1 MMRLAA
7 SVCIFSCLVPS
18 GLCRGHVNQQKR
30 HTSLTSQ
37 PQLVLQNLF
46 LIMMIPNDFLN
57 VATKMIWNYSIV
69 TTAMTV
75 ISMLAEGE
83 SSSVACG

>member
-1 MMRLAA
+1 
-7 SVCIFSCLVPS
+7 
-18 GLCRGHVNQQKR
+18 
-30 HTSLTSQ
+30 
-37 PQLVLQNLF
+37 
-46 LIMMIPNDFLN
+46 MMIPNDFLN

-83 SSSVACG
+83 RSSVACGWGTLTLKSIDIH